1 MGFIFQCLIRRWHFS
16 WWMKY
21 NYVLSAVLDSGLA
34 MSVVV
39 IYFTYV
45 SCSDTRQGCSDSI
58 LLWWGNTVFLL
69 SANGQG
75 IPVLNLPIS
84 SAGTAKV
91 AQPLAG

>member
-16 WWMKY
+16 WWTKY

-45 SCSDTRQGCSDSI
+45 LQYPRDGTVKQ
-58 LLWWGNTVFLL
+58 WWGNTVFLH
-69 SANGQG
+69 SADRQG